1 MRKYNFD
8 QMGAIWSDHARKIIE
23 NGVLVAND
31 GNNWDLWEYNG
42 IVYSIPV
49 AGSGCAPSVWCGV
62 KNLRRHLYGLMH
74 VCGYSSLIP
83 VCWENVNVDFLASLG
98 IC

>member
-1 MRKYNFD
+1 MGKYNFD
-8 QMGAIWSDHARKIIE
+8 QMGAIWSDHAQKITE

-31 GNNWDLWEYNG
+31 GNNWDLWEYDDV
-42 IVYSIPV
+42 VYSIPV

-98 IC
+98 IY